1 MTVLK
6 NEYLQ
11 KVARIEKNVLGG
23 LACAVP
29 VTRCSS
35 GEFYTGLR
43 YNIAD
48 ARAVTARVRRQVG
61 AEFKSA

>member
-23 LACAVP
+23 FACAAP
-29 VTRCSS
+29 VTKCSS
-35 GEFYTGLR
+35 GGFYTGLR

-48 ARAVTARVRRQVG
+48 ARAVTERVGGQVG
-61 AEFKSA
+61 AEFKNV